1 MHSRRNNK
9 STAIVKFDPTQQPTA
24 FSSAQL
30 KQLKAGRSIPADIDH
45 QALFNAA
52 LKFNHVYALDPKVP
66 NTLPHGVD
74 FFVVNNSL
82 VKSGKF
88 VCDKLVLVLQ
98 LTDSH
103 SMTCISAKL
112 SEDGKMI
119 IVKYPSKDR

>member
-1 MHSRRNNK
+1 M
-9 STAIVKFDPTQQPTA
+9 
-24 FSSAQL
+24 
-30 KQLKAGRSIPADIDH
+30 
-45 QALFNAA
+45 
-52 LKFNHVYALDPKVP
+52 
-66 NTLPHGVD
+66 LPHGVD